1 MSTSDPL
8 TWIFVVV
15 VALATGLALIAVRGS
30 LSVASR
36 TGALALAAMLMTSG
50 YVGLTEL
57 MSRAKP
63 VSLEW
68 VRGQGGPLKVAA
80 SHLREN
86 EAIYLWVVFDGETE
100 PRAYRL
106 PWNLAMAK
114 QLRQA
119 QGQAERRKSKVM
131 MKSLKGK
138 TENPTDRLFYAPPRP
153 PPPPKVAHAQ

>member
-1 MSTSDPL
+1 MPTSDPL
-8 TWIFVVV
+8 TWIFIVVV
-15 VALATGLALIAVRGS
+15 VLATSLALIAVRGS

-36 TGALALAAMLMTSG
+36 AGALALAGMLMTSS

-68 VRGQGGPLKVAA
+68 ARGHGGPLKVAA

-106 PWNLAMAK
+106 PWDLAMAK
-114 QLRQA
+114 QLREA
-119 QGQAERRKSKVM
+119 QGQARRRKSDVM
-131 MKSLKGK
+131 MKSLKTK
-138 TENPTDRLFYAPPRP
+138 SASPTDRLFYAPPRP
-153 PPPPKVAHAQ
+153 APPPKIAQAH